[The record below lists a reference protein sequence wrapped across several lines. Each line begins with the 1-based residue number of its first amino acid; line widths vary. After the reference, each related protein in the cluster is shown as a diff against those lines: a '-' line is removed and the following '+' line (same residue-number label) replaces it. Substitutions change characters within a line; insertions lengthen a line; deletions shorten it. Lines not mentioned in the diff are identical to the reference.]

1 LVRHVLP
8 TWFADPNA
16 LKGTL
21 KNTLVAARPTA
32 FLGVPRVWEKIRET
46 LLEVGRSTKGLKKVI
61 STFAK
66 KHASL
71 AAAERQLSRSGKVTV
86 GHLIGKK
93 VLAKVKGAL
102 GLDQALVC
110 ASAAAPMPREV
121 AEYFASLDLDILDV
135 YGMSECTG
143 ATTGS
148 TTLCHQFGTVGVPL
162 CAAEIRIDHVAGR
175 DKPSEGEICYRGR
188 HIMMG
193 YMKDPTKTAEAID
206 PEGWLHSGDVGVL
219 DADGLLHI
227 TGRIKEL
234 IITAGGENIAP
245 VPIEDKLKALLPAVS
260 NAMMVG
266 DKRKYNVVLL
276 TLKTQ
281 LDPETATS
289 TGKLIGDASRVSSA
303 TTDAAAIAES
313 KNKGSAWQAYLQGGL
328 DILNKQHA
336 VSNAQK
342 IQKFEVVPGD
352 FSEKGGELTATLKL
366 KRSVAA
372 EKYAAVIEALY

>member
-1 LVRHVLP
+1 
-8 TWFADPNA
+8 
-16 LKGTL
+16 
-21 KNTLVAARPTA
+21 
-32 FLGVPRVWEKIRET
+32 
-46 LLEVGRSTKGLKKVI
+46 
-61 STFAK
+61 
-66 KHASL
+66 
-71 AAAERQLSRSGKVTV
+71 
-86 GHLIGKK
+86 
-93 VLAKVKGAL
+93 
-102 GLDQALVC
+102 
-110 ASAAAPMPREV
+110 
-121 AEYFASLDLDILDV
+121 
-135 YGMSECTG
+135 
-143 ATTGS
+143 
-148 TTLCHQFGTVGVPL
+148 
-162 CAAEIRIDHVAGR
+162 VAGR

-245 VPIEDKLKALLPAVS
+245 VPIEDKLKALLPAIS